1 MDLKSMK
8 RRQQISSISIH
19 VILILVSITMLV
31 PFVWMIL
38 TAFKT
43 VTESTSVN
51 PFVIFPKKIITS
63 NFSEVINNMNFM
75 RLYWNTFLLILGR
88 VVAAVLTATIAAY
101 AFARLDFPLKKFFFS
116 LVIFQMMVP
125 SQIFIIPQYLMV
137 SKMGM
142 LDTVFALVFPGLVT
156 AFGTFLLNQSFMALP
171 KDLEEAA
178 RIDGCNIGQTFLF
191 VMMPLVRSGMIA
203 LGIFTAVFAYKDLM
217 WPMIVNKN
225 VMPLSAALAKMQG
238 QYTNNYP
245 ELMTASLLACIP
257 MIILYLIFQK
267 QFIEGISTSGG
278 KL

>member
-1 MDLKSMK
+1 MDFKSMK
-8 RRQQISSISIH
+8 RREQIEKISIH

-31 PFVWMIL
+31 PFLWMIL

-51 PFVIFPKKIITS
+51 PFVIFPSKWQFE
-63 NFSEVINNMNFM
+63 NFNVVINNMNFM
-75 RLYWNTFLLILGR
+75 QLYWNTFLLILGR
-88 VVAAVLTATIAAY
+88 VVAAVLTATIAGY
-101 AFARLDFPLKKFFFS
+101 AFARLEFPLKKFFFS
-116 LVIFQMMVP
+116 LILFQMMVP
-125 SQIFIIPQYLMV
+125 AQIFIIPQYLMV
-137 SKMGM
+137 SKLGM
-142 LDTVFALVFPGLVT
+142 LDTIFALVFPGLVT

-178 RIDGCNIGQTFLF
+178 RIDGCNIGRTFLF
-191 VMMPLVRSGMIA
+191 VM
-203 LGIFTAVFAYKDLM
+203 
-217 WPMIVNKN
+217 
-225 VMPLSAALAKMQG
+225 MPLSAALAKMQG

-245 ELMTASLLACIP
+245 QLMTASLLACIP